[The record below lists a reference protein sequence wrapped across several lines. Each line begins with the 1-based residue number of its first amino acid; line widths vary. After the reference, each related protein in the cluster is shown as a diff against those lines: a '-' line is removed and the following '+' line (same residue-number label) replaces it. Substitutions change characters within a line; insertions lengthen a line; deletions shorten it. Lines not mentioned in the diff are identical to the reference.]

1 MTKLRRWSLAAML
14 TGALLIIG
22 TAGGLFTRPAQ
33 AQLGNILKVGGV
45 VLAVSAFGGQI
56 NDFINGALGERDVRL
71 AGATKVV
78 PIFSVGRGTY
88 VGAAQVVG
96 LPRDVRSVQ
105 GVGALDL
112 RLGNLSGTALV
123 PLSTQRPGQHGSLS
137 RVSGVGISAVMDF
150 RI

>member
-1 MTKLRRWSLAAML
+1 MKQLRRWSLIAGMTAI
-14 TGALLIIG
+14 LLL
-22 TAGGLFTRPAQ
+22 AGLASGLFVQPAQ
-33 AQLGNILKVGGV
+33 AQLGNILKVGGI

-56 NDFINGALGERDVRL
+56 NDFINKALGEREAGF
-71 AGATKVV
+71 AGASKVV

-96 LPRDVRSVQ
+96 LPADVRTVQ

-123 PLSTQRPGQHGSLS
+123 PISTQRPGRNGLS
-137 RVSGVGISAVMDF
+137 RVGNVGISAVMDF